1 MPNQFYFLNKQQQIL
16 ICELELVAVE
26 VHEFLTVTA
35 VALD

>member
-16 ICELELVAVE
+16 ICELELVAVG
-26 VHEFLTVTA
+26 VNEFLTVTA